1 MQRPYNRL
9 LEGLFFIIDNIIMNI
24 SPRVKKLREQ
34 SLNAVEKLSAE
45 RALLI
50 TQFYKSEEARE
61 LSAPVKRAKA
71 FEYILRNKKLC
82 INEGELIVGE
92 RGPAPKET
100 PTYPE
105 ISLHT
110 MKDLEI
116 LNSREKVFFR
126 VDDEVKTIYEKE
138 IIPFWKGK
146 SNRDRIMSRMT
157 PEWLNAYEAGVFT
170 EFQEQRAPG
179 HTVLGYRMF
188 RKGFT
193 AVKEE
198 IRVVVDKL
206 DFFNDSNA
214 SARMEE
220 LKAMEIAC
228 DAIIMYAN
236 RHVEALD
243 KLSESEIDPERK
255 KELSAM
261 AKVCRK
267 VPANAPE
274 TVHEMLQHY
283 WFIHLGV
290 ITELN
295 PWDSFNPGRLDQHL
309 FPVYEK
315 EKKAGTLPA
324 EKLDDLLGCFWVK
337 FNNHPSPPKMGVTAS
352 ESNTYTDF
360 CLINLGGLKP
370 DGSDAVNEMSY
381 ILLDVIK
388 EMRILQPS
396 SMVQISKKSPDRFI
410 YKALDII
417 RTGFGQPS
425 CFNTDAIIQ
434 ELLRQGKNITDA
446 RNGGASGCVETGAFG
461 TEAYWLTGYFN
472 LPKILELT
480 LNNGFDKRTGKLVGL
495 KTGNASDYSDFE
507 HLIESFKLQV
517 KYFADIKIRGNNV
530 IEKTFATWLPV
541 PFLSLLVED
550 CIVNGSD
557 YNSGGARYNTSYIQG
572 VGLGSITDMLTSIR
586 YNIYD
591 NKRFGWEELKKA
603 LEADFKGYEQ
613 LQSDLI
619 YNTPKFGNDDDYADQ
634 QAVTVFETFYD
645 AVNGRPNTRGGV
657 HRINMLPTTS
667 HVYFGSV
674 IGATADGRNAF
685 LPLSEGISPFQGA
698 DHNGPTSVIKSV
710 SKIDHLRTGGTLL
723 NQKFSPSFFEDEE
736 SYEKLTAL
744 IRSYFSLDG
753 HHIQFNVVNAETL
766 KDAQQHPERY
776 RDLIVRVAG
785 YSDYF
790 NDLGEDLQNE
800 IIRRTEH
807 EEV

>member
-1 MQRPYNRL
+1 
-9 LEGLFFIIDNIIMNI
+9 
-24 SPRVKKLREQ
+24 
-34 SLNAVEKLSAE
+34 
-45 RALLI
+45 
-50 TQFYKSEEARE
+50 
-61 LSAPVKRAKA
+61 
-71 FEYILRNKKLC
+71 
-82 INEGELIVGE
+82 
-92 RGPAPKET
+92 
-100 PTYPE
+100 
-105 ISLHT
+105 
-110 MKDLEI
+110 
-116 LNSREKVFFR
+116 
-126 VDDEVKTIYEKE
+126 
-138 IIPFWKGK
+138 
-146 SNRDRIMSRMT
+146 MT
-157 PEWLNAYEAGVFT
+157 PEWLNAYVAGLFT

-179 HTVLGYRMF
+179 HTVLGYKMF
-188 RKGFT
+188 TTGFLSL
-193 AVKEE
+193 KEE
-198 IRVVVDKL
+198 IKAAVSSL
-206 DFFNDSNA
+206 DFFKDSQA
-214 SARMEE
+214 FEKMEE
-220 LKAMEIAC
+220 LKAMDIAC

-236 RHVEALD
+236 RHAEELD
-243 KLSESEIDPERK
+243 KLAAAEINSERK
-255 KELSAM
+255 LELVNM
-261 AKVCRK
+261 ASICRK
-267 VPANAPE
+267 VPANRPD

-315 EKKAGTLPA
+315 EKAAGSLTP
-324 EKLDDLLGCFWVK
+324 ERLDDLLGCFWVK
-337 FNNHPSPPKMGVTAS
+337 FSNHPSPPKMGVTAS

-360 CLINLGGLKP
+360 CLINIGGVKP

-410 YKALDII
+410 HKALDII

-425 CFNTDAIIQ
+425 CFNTDAIVQ
-434 ELLRQGKNITDA
+434 EMLRQGKSIVDA

-472 LPKILELT
+472 IPKVLELT
-480 LNNGFDKRTGKLVGL
+480 LNNGFDKRTDKQVGL
-495 KTGNASDYSDFE
+495 KTGYASDYK
-507 HLIESFKLQV
+507 SFNNLMEAFKVQLN
-517 KYFADIKIRGNNV
+517 YFIDIKIRGNNV
-530 IEKTFATWLPV
+530 IEKTFANWLPV
-541 PFLSLLVED
+541 PFLSLLVDD
-550 CIVNGSD
+550 CISGGKD
-557 YNSGGARYNTSYIQG
+557 YNCGGARYNTSYIQG

-591 NKRFGWEELKKA
+591 KKKIGWEDLAKA
-603 LEADFKGYEQ
+603 LEVDFKGYEQ
-613 LQSDLI
+613 VQYDLI

-634 QAVTVFETFYD
+634 QAVSVFEIYYD
-645 AVNGRPNTRGGV
+645 AINGRPTSRGGV
-657 HRINMLPTTS
+657 HRINMLPTTC

-674 IGATADGRNAF
+674 IGASADGRRSGK
-685 LPLSEGISPFQGA
+685 PLSEGISPSQGV
-698 DHNGPTSVIKSV
+698 DKQGPTSVIKSA

-723 NQKFSPSFFEDEE
+723 NQKFSPQFFEDED
-736 SYEKLTAL
+736 SYSSLTAL

-766 KDAQQHPERY
+766 KEAQKHPELY

-800 IIRRTEH
+800 IINRTEH